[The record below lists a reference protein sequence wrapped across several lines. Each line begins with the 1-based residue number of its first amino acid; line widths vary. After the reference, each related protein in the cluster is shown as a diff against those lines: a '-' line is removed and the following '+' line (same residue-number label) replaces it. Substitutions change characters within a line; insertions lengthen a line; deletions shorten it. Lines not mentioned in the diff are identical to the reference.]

1 MLADNKRHSIA
12 LAGEL
17 LDKISAIDLTALD
30 GEAGSNAGKILM
42 NKGAIKAALEQIKLG
57 KIPAMHVRM
66 LDAAQEL
73 SAALASIQEECQNDI
88 FDFHDM
94 ESKATEEQAAGIAAQ
109 RKKAEQL
116 HAAMRGA
123 TAIFSGVMPLIVE
136 QLIDYSPQ
144 QELKKYRGATI
155 GVS

>member
-1 MLADNKRHSIA
+1 MIAEVKRNAMA

-17 LDKISAIDLTALD
+17 LEKIAAIDLTALD
-30 GEAGSNAGKILM
+30 GEAGESANKIMM

-73 SAALASIQEECQNDI
+73 ATALANIQEECRSNI

-94 ESKATEEQAAGIAAQ
+94 EAKATEEQAPKIVAQ
-109 RKKAEQL
+109 RKRVEQL
-116 HAAMRGA
+116 YDRVRNA
-123 TAIFSGVMPLIVE
+123 TANFSAVLPLIVE

-144 QELKKYRGATI
+144 QELQKRRGIT
-155 GVS
+155 VRV

>member
-1 MLADNKRHSIA
+1 MIADVRRNAMA

-17 LDKISAIDLTALD
+17 LEKIGAIDLTALD
-30 GEAGSNAGKILM
+30 GEAGATVNKIM
-42 NKGAIKAALEQIKLG
+42 VNKGAIKAALEQIKLG

-66 LDAAQEL
+66 LDATQEL
-73 SAALASIQEECQNDI
+73 STALANIQEECRNNI

-94 ESKATEEQAAGIAAQ
+94 EAKATEEQASKIAAQ

-116 HAAMRGA
+116 FDA
-123 TAIFSGVMPLIVE
+123 TRRALTSYSVVLPLIVE

-144 QELKKYRGATI
+144 QELQKRRGMTV
-155 GVS
+155 GV